1 MSMQFEINSTF
12 ISIDY
17 FLLENN
23 FGFLC
28 LFYHCKFI

>member
-23 FGFLC
+23 FIFFMSGLS
-28 LFYHCKFI
+28 L